1 MRIKREYC
9 AFCKIF
15 VKGYM
20 KIRIAVIIFC
30 IALMLVVT
38 SVIDSFN
45 HSDTDTPEKADVIIM
60 LGGGDAGRMEKAAEL
75 YHAGYA
81 DYVMIT
87 PESAD
92 IYPQSTEFALELG
105 IAEDAIIEEYKATS
119 TYTNAV
125 ESLNIMD
132 DYGFNSA
139 LVVTSD
145 YHLKRS
151 KLIYDRVGDGQYD
164 LKYIAALGAGGEKWN
179 ERSYADRIWFS
190 EFYKLWG
197 YRLGLYNFI
206 DVPEEE
212 TDL

>member
-1 MRIKREYC
+1 
-9 AFCKIF
+9 
-15 VKGYM
+15 M
-20 KIRIAVIIFC
+20 KIRITVIIFC
-30 IALMLVVT
+30 IALMLLVVA
-38 SVIDSFN
+38 VIDSFN

-75 YHAGYA
+75 YHASYA

-119 TYTNAV
+119 TYTNAT
-125 ESLNIMD
+125 ESLMLMD
-132 DYGFNSA
+132 EYDFDSA

-151 KLIYDRVGDGQYD
+151 KMIYDRVSDGQYD
-164 LKYIAALGAGGEKWN
+164 LKYIAALGADGETWK
-179 ERSYADRIWFS
+179 EKSYSDRIWFS

-197 YRLGLYNFI
+197 YRLDLYNFI
-206 DVPEEE
+206 DEPNEG
-212 TDL
+212 

>member
-1 MRIKREYC
+1 
-9 AFCKIF
+9 
-15 VKGYM
+15 M

-60 LGGGDAGRMEKAAEL
+60 LGGGYAGRMEKAAEL

-87 PESAD
+87 PENAD

-145 YHLKRS
+145 YHLTRA
-151 KLIYDRVGDGQYD
+151 LW
-164 LKYIAALGAGGEKWN
+164 IAADLGMQAVGAAAASPNRWGARLRAYGRETVSWALYALRRP
-179 ERSYADRIWFS
+179 RSD
-190 EFYKLWG
+190 
-197 YRLGLYNFI
+197 
-206 DVPEEE
+206 
-212 TDL
+212 

>member
-1 MRIKREYC
+1 
-9 AFCKIF
+9 
-15 VKGYM
+15 M
-20 KIRIAVIIFC
+20 KIRIAVIIIC
-30 IALMLVVT
+30 IILMLIVT

-45 HSDTDTPEKADVIIM
+45 HSETDRPQKADVIIM
-60 LGGGDAGRMEKAAEL
+60 LGGGDKGRMEKAAEL
-75 YHAGYA
+75 YHEGYA
-81 DYVMIT
+81 DYVIIT

-92 IYPQSTEFALELG
+92 IYPQSTEFAVELG
-105 IAEDAIIEEYKATS
+105 IPEDAIIEEYEATS

-125 ESLNIMD
+125 ESFKIMD
-132 DYGFNSA
+132 EHGFDSA

-151 KLIYDRVGDGQYD
+151 KLIYDRVSDGQYD

-206 DVPEEE
+206 DVPDER
-212 TDL
+212 